1 MIDGPHDITA
11 EWLTSVLRATTPDAH
26 VRAVTVEPI
35 GTGQTGA
42 SFRLHLDADG
52 ELPRTLVAKTAAGDH
67 AQRERVGPGYRSE
80 VGFYTEFRER
90 VKIRTPRCWHAE
102 ISDDNCSFVLLL
114 DDLAPARPGV
124 QVDGCTVDQA
134 ADAVRNLAGLHA
146 PVWNDRGL
154 LGHAAWLTSMTG
166 SRVEFLGGVT
176 RSAAEVFVDRYRGE
190 LGDDADTL
198 LRSAA
203 LTARWGAIDTG
214 VLTLVHGDYRL
225 DNLMFPDAHA
235 HTGADDRAGVF
246 AVDWQTLTVAPPGRD
261 LGYFLATSLHV
272 DDRRAHERALVTEYV
287 EELHRL
293 GVDDFD
299 GARCE
304 VEYRLGVLQAPMIT
318 MIGAAYATAER
329 SASADAMFLAMATR
343 ASAALRDLDSFALV
357 EAS

>member
-1 MIDGPHDITA
+1 MIDGPDDITA
-11 EWLTSVLRATTPDAH
+11 DWLTSALRATTPDAR
-26 VRAVTVEPI
+26 VRSVDIEQI

-42 SFRLHLDADG
+42 SFRLHLDADAT
-52 ELPRTLVAKTAAGDH
+52 LPSTLVAKTAAGERE
-67 AQRERVGPGYRSE
+67 QRERVGPGYRNE
-80 VGFYTEFRER
+80 VGFYTEFRDR
-90 VKIRTPRCWHAE
+90 VAIRTPRCWFAE

-124 QVDGCTVDQA
+124 QVDGCTVAQA

-146 PVWNDRGL
+146 PVWNDPTLTGRGD
-154 LGHAAWLTSMTG
+154 WLSTMTG
-166 SRVEFLGGVT
+166 ASAEFLGTVT
-176 RSAAEVFVDRYRGE
+176 QSAAEVFIERYAEE

-198 LRSAA
+198 RRAAA
-203 LTARWGAIDTG
+203 LTAQWGVIDTG

-225 DNLMFPDAHA
+225 DNLMFAEEGD
-235 HTGADDRAGVF
+235 GVS
-246 AVDWQTLTVAPPGRD
+246 AVDWQTLVVARPGRD
-261 LGYFLATSLHV
+261 LGYFLATSLHI
-272 DDRRAHERALVTEYV
+272 DDRRAHQETLVAEYV
-287 EELHRL
+287 DELHRL
-293 GVDDFD
+293 GVADFTLEQC
-299 GARCE
+299 A